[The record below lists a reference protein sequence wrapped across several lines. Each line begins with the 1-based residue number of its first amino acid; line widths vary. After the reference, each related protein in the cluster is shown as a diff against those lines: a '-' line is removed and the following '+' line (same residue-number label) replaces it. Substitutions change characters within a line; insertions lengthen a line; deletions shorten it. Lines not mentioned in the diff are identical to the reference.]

1 VHQDE
6 TISLAGHSPPVKL
19 CVSLSDDDCFHALQL
34 QCTSRSTVLHFVEA
48 LDCYFGVKTGQKSH
62 KILLVFGCPS
72 SGMLVLGVVF
82 K

>member
-1 VHQDE
+1 MHQDE
-6 TISLAGHSPPVKL
+6 TIWLADHSPPVKL
-19 CVSLSDDDCFHALQL
+19 CVSLSDVDCFHALQL
-34 QCTSRSTVLHFVEA
+34 QCTSRSTVLDFVEA

-62 KILLVFGCPS
+62 NSLLVFGCPS

>member
-1 VHQDE
+1 VHQGK
-6 TISLAGHSPPVKL
+6 TIWLADYSHPVKL
-19 CVSLSDDDCFHALQL
+19 CVSLSDADCFHALQL

-62 KILLVFGCPS
+62 NSLLVPGCPA
-72 SGMLVLGVVF
+72 SGMLVLGVVL